1 MISIYLVYLPY
12 ISLFV
17 PWKQNQSIS
26 TMNTLSQVSFQAK
39 GVYYKAGEG
48 PPLEELD
55 DAWSAWFL
63 WSQTD
68 TW

>member
-1 MISIYLVYLPY
+1 M
-12 ISLFV
+12 
-17 PWKQNQSIS
+17 
-26 TMNTLSQVSFQAK
+26 
-39 GVYYKAGEG
+39 YYKAGEG

-68 TW
+68 TWEPNTLGVQLSGVVNGFKFKWKPKLRLGEGLSRS

>member
-1 MISIYLVYLPY
+1 M
-12 ISLFV
+12 
-17 PWKQNQSIS
+17 
-26 TMNTLSQVSFQAK
+26 
-39 GVYYKAGEG
+39 YYKAGEG

-68 TW
+68 TSAEPKTLGVQLSGVVDEFNRN

>member
-1 MISIYLVYLPY
+1 M
-12 ISLFV
+12 
-17 PWKQNQSIS
+17 K
-26 TMNTLSQVSFQAK
+26 TLSPVGFQAK

-55 DAWSAWFL
+55 DVWSAWFL

-68 TW
+68 TWEPNTLGVQLSGVVDEFK